1 MRKIYKVTSFL
12 LIITIIFGIIPF
24 KNAQAAS
31 KEKGATTSGWDVF
44 VDANGDVN
52 VITNDKKKTSS
63 IYYRTI
69 GFTISRGKF
78 NPSMKKLHSGASTD
92 NFTVL
97 IDSMAVDTSTEGGRE
112 INAFKLPYATM
123 KSLIGGCSGE
133 WLQEIE
139 DAEKFGGTAY
149 VRFDCIMIIYHGTA
163 TDGYRYMNDPP
174 RGPNDD
180 EATDLNPNEIQGAE
194 AWSAGASTGFI
205 PVRSSARTN
214 ISN

>member
-31 KEKGATTSGWDVF
+31 KEKAATTSGWDVF

-52 VITNDKKKTSS
+52 IITNDKKKTSS
-63 IYYRTI
+63 IYYRTV

-78 NPSMKKLHSGASTD
+78 NPSMKKLHSGAATD
-92 NFTVL
+92 FFYVPL
-97 IDSMAVDTSTEGGRE
+97 DVMSVDTSTEGGRE
-112 INAFKLPYATM
+112 INAFKMSYAEM
-123 KSLIGGCSGE
+123 KSRIGGVSGE

-149 VRFDCIMIIYHGTA
+149 IRFDCDMIIYHGTS
-163 TDGYRYMNDPP
+163 TDNYHYMNDPP

-194 AWSAGASTGFI
+194 AWSAGANTGLI
-205 PVRSSARTN
+205 LL
-214 ISN
+214 